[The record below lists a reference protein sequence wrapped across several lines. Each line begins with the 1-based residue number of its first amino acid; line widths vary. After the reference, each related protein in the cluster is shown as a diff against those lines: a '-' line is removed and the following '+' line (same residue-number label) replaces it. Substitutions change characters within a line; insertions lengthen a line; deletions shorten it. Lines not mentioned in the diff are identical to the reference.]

1 MVRPRILKTSLVKS
15 TRFEKEEYERM
26 QQIAALETS
35 YSGRIVSTQD
45 LIREACRF
53 VYGDGERLREC
64 FRRARENAN
73 KGLVRYG

>member
-1 MVRPRILKTSLVKS
+1 MVRPSILKSSLVKS

-26 QQIAALETS
+26 QEIASLESS
-35 YSGRIVSTQD
+35 YSGRKVSTQD

-64 FRRARENAN
+64 FRRSRHHANVGLARAS
-73 KGLVRYG
+73 